1 MAIYSGFSHEKWWF
15 SIVMLVYQGY
25 QRAVENDQCVV
36 GFGYWYAF
44 CCYCWRTRMW
54 RECKKTDILQQYWG
68 SNLNPSGWIEIIHQP
83 DKFGYSSRVFPHPNH
98 HLRSKLEWNRF
109 SWGRYSLSRLFA
121 IKHPIVYPNWWK
133 KSLRSWWWLITLSPW
148 LNQLMCSADITNK
161 RIFLI
166 IHQSEFLAEN
176 FPCLKNIEIF
186 QWSPQVQPHPEA
198 QPGHLQRLPQAHLIS
213 KQDAT
218 SSMQAED
225 QALLSGKLGGIS
237 QWTWQVQRGFHGQFF
252 SNP

>member
-98 HLRSKLEWNRF
+98 HLRSFRM
-109 SWGRYSLSRLFA
+109 
-121 IKHPIVYPNWWK
+121 
-133 KSLRSWWWLITLSPW
+133 KSLFVRSLQFIQTICHQTSHCVP
-148 LNQLMCSADITNK
+148 QLMKKIAAQLMVIDHFITM
-161 RIFLI
+161 
-166 IHQSEFLAEN
+166 
-176 FPCLKNIEIF
+176 
-186 QWSPQVQPHPEA
+186 
-198 QPGHLQRLPQAHLIS
+198 
-213 KQDAT
+213 T
-218 SSMQAED
+218 
-225 QALLSGKLGGIS
+225 
-237 QWTWQVQRGFHGQFF
+237 
-252 SNP
+252 